1 MLDNN
6 VRYLQL
12 AFNDTLLD
20 VQRIL
25 PLIPPS
31 PRIIIEAGT
40 PYIKREGGQGIR
52 AIRERWGGLV
62 VADLKIAD
70 GAQDELSMARRH
82 GANATTALGNA
93 PTETLDLFVTHCRQ
107 LDMMSMIDMI
117 GVKDPLNVLRPM
129 KSPPAAVVMHR
140 GRDEENTRG
149 KMIQYRHVNRIR
161 SKYDVRISAAGGID
175 LRESRSAIFN
185 GANIVVVNFVQPG
198 SLWTGISTSSDI
210 PTIVHDYLEM
220 IA

>member
-12 AFNDTLLD
+12 AFNDSRQD
-20 VQRIL
+20 VERIL

-31 PRIIIEAGT
+31 PRILIEAGT
-40 PYIKREGGQGIR
+40 PYIKQEGGWGIR
-52 AIRERWGGLV
+52 AIRERWGGLI

-70 GAQDELSMARRH
+70 GAHCELAMARRS
-82 GANATTALGNA
+82 GANAATALGNA

-107 LDMMSMIDMI
+107 MGLMSMIDMI
-117 GVKDPLNVLRPM
+117 GVKDPLKVLRPM

-161 SKYDVRISAAGGID
+161 SKYDVHISAAGGID

-185 GANIVVVNFVQPG
+185 GASIVVVNFVQPG

-210 PTIVHDYLEM
+210 PATVQKYLDM